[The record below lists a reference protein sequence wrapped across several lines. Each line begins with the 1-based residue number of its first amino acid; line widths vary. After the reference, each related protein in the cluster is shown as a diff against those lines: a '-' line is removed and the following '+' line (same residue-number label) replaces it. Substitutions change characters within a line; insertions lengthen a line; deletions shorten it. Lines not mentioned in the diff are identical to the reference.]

1 MAHPL
6 PPKRFEAREREITSR
21 AATEDPM
28 RILAEMMMQHVCW
41 QAEQLERRVYHPERK
56 QPKDVLSLA
65 RGGQL
70 FVLHREL
77 ADAFVRIARVH
88 AQLDCIEGKGVGGE
102 DTL

>member
-6 PPKRFEAREREITSR
+6 APKRFEEREREITAR
-21 AATEDPM
+21 AANEDPM

-41 QAEQLERRVYHPERK
+41 QAEQLERRVYHPGRR
-56 QPKDVLSLA
+56 QPKDILA
-65 RGGQL
+65 LAHDGQL

-77 ADAFVRIARVH
+77 SDAFVRIARVH